1 LGIVVIIGVGEIMK
15 LYITTLGDFDMLV
28 DDKSIMQ
35 DASRSYK
42 LFKLLEYFLTFK
54 NKKLLPEVI
63 IENLWQDQDSMDP
76 KNMIRGQIF
85 RLRQI
90 LKDILPGDDY
100 LTITFSNGYY
110 TLEVGGDVVLD
121 TDEMEA
127 WIKEGDQQ
135 LEFDQ
140 DQAMLAYRKAIDLYR
155 GGYLAEN
162 PYEIWLVPVRSY
174 YKRLY
179 VKTLEKLVDLCSE
192 KSRDEEIV
200 KLCEKAITIEPYE
213 EMLHK
218 FLIESMLRL
227 GKIQNAHNHLEFMQ
241 VAFEK
246 EMGVT
251 TTSLMREMQRK
262 IQSYSTDKGELTIK
276 DINRKLDENGFN
288 GPLKCESEYFKLL
301 YNSHKRRR
309 KGDQEDNDYISLVTL
324 DESQEE
330 SSERWQSLMSKV
342 LQNTLRKGDI
352 YTLWN
357 DSQILILLP
366 EVRDGGIKVVENR
379 IKDYIKKNNGN
390 LYDISFKFI
399 PIENKTNLDFQNQ

>member
-1 LGIVVIIGVGEIMK
+1 MGIVILIGVGEIMK

-90 LKDILPGDDY
+90 LRDILPGDDY

-140 DQAMLAYRKAIDLYR
+140 EQAILAYRKAIDLYR

-192 KSRDEEIV
+192 KGRDEEIV

-218 FLIESMLRL
+218 FLIESLLRI

-246 EMGVT
+246 EMGIS
-251 TTSLMREMQRK
+251 TTSLMRELDRK
-262 IQSYSTDKGELTIK
+262 IQAYSTDKGNLTVK

-309 KGDQEDNDYISLVTL
+309 KSDQEDDYISLITL
-324 DESQEE
+324 NSSQENK
-330 SSERWQSLMSKV
+330 RAIWQKSMTKV
-342 LQNTLRKGDI
+342 LQSSLRKGDI

-366 EVRDGGIKVVENR
+366 EVRDNGIKVVENR
-379 IKDYIKKNNGN
+379 IKDSIKYDNMN
-390 LYDISFKFI
+390 LDDMSFRFI
-399 PIENKTNLDFQNQ
+399 PIETKTKLEFND

>member
-1 LGIVVIIGVGEIMK
+1 MGIVIIIGVGEIMK
-15 LYITTLGDFDMLV
+15 LYITTLGDFDMLMEG
-28 DDKSIMQ
+28 KSIMQ
-35 DASRSYK
+35 DVSRSYK

-90 LKDILPGDDY
+90 LKEILPEDDY
-100 LTITFSNGYY
+100 LTISFSNGYY
-110 TLEVGGDVVLD
+110 TLEVGKNVVLD
-121 TDEMEA
+121 TDELES
-127 WIKEGDQQ
+127 WIQKGDEE
-135 LEFDQ
+135 LEIDH
-140 DQAMLAYRKAIDLYR
+140 DKALTAYRNAINLYR

-162 PYEIWLVPVRSY
+162 SYEIWLVPVRSY
-174 YKRLY
+174 YKRIY

-192 KSRDEEIV
+192 KGRDEEIV
-200 KLCEKAITIEPYE
+200 RVCEKAITIEPYE
-213 EMLHK
+213 EKIHK
-218 FLIESMLRL
+218 FLIESLLRL

-246 EMGVT
+246 EMGIT
-251 TTSLMREMQRK
+251 TTSLIREIQRK
-262 IQSYSTDKGELTIK
+262 IQSYSTDKVELTVK
-276 DINRKLDENGFN
+276 DINRKLDETGVT

-309 KGDQEDNDYISLVTL
+309 KIDQEDDDYISLITL
-324 DESQEE
+324 DESQVD
-330 SSERWQSLMSKV
+330 SIDKWQDVITKV

-352 YTLWN
+352 FTLWN

-366 EVRDGGIKVVENR
+366 EVRNGGIKVVENR
-379 IKDYIKKNNGN
+379 IKNYLKTNNGN
-390 LYDISFKFI
+390 LFDMSFKFI
-399 PIENKTNLDFQNQ
+399 PIENKTNLDFNNK

>member
-1 LGIVVIIGVGEIMK
+1 LGIVILIGVGEIMK

-90 LKDILPGDDY
+90 LRDILPGDDY

-140 DQAMLAYRKAIDLYR
+140 EQAILAYRKAIDLYR

-192 KSRDEEIV
+192 KGRDEEIV

-218 FLIESMLRL
+218 FLIESLLRI

-246 EMGVT
+246 EMGIS
-251 TTSLMREMQRK
+251 TTSLMRELDRK
-262 IQSYSTDKGELTIK
+262 IQAYSTDKGNLTVK

-309 KGDQEDNDYISLVTL
+309 KSDQEDDYISLITL
-324 DESQEE
+324 NSSQENK
-330 SSERWQSLMSKV
+330 RAIWQKSMTKV
-342 LQNTLRKGDI
+342 LQSSLRKGDI

-366 EVRDGGIKVVENR
+366 EVRDNGIKVVENR
-379 IKDYIKKNNGN
+379 IKDSIKYDNMN
-390 LYDISFKFI
+390 LDDMSFRFI
-399 PIENKTNLDFQNQ
+399 PIETKTKLEFND